1 MRYNKTLMVA
11 TEKFLG
17 NTTNVLL
24 LTLFMY
30 FVLYMLITPML
41 TLGQVMAASVILI
54 VISVLQHIRG
64 VSKGILIAVIYKSN
78 IQKLMKSIE
87 KQEKN

>member
-1 MRYNKTLMVA
+1 MVA